1 MMKPSPSA
9 WRCGGVASGA
19 DGVRRRGP
27 WDGASAPISE
37 APELPHPSARRGLPK
52 AGAWALPGQLGSV
65 MEPGATAGGVGGRG
79 TCPGHTHTV
88 VSVEKWPLGY
98 ASPTSTGRPPPPP
111 PPHACTELP
120 PGRRSGSR
128 SGGVQDGPPCI
139 VHRRLLR
146 LDSGGLC
153 EPRDLR
159 QRLHLLNGDKDAP
172 LRVGVTSIST
182 ATSQDTEG
190 RHGG

>member
-1 MMKPSPSA
+1 MTSGCYGPNICGPQMLVMKPSPSA

-19 DGVRRRGP
+19 DRVRRRGP

-79 TCPGHTHTV
+79 ACPGHTHTV

-98 ASPTSTGRPPPPP
+98 ASPTSTGRPPPPSHP
-111 PPHACTELP
+111 MHAQSCP
-120 PGRRSGSR
+120 WDGGQGQGRAGSR
-128 SGGVQDGPPCI
+128 T
-139 VHRRLLR
+139 
-146 LDSGGLC
+146 GLPVSC
-153 EPRDLR
+153 PQKTLEAGLWRP
-159 QRLHLLNGDKDAP
+159 
-172 LRVGVTSIST
+172 V
-182 ATSQDTEG
+182 
-190 RHGG
+190 

>member
-1 MMKPSPSA
+1 MKPSPSA

-79 TCPGHTHTV
+79 TCLGHTHTV

-111 PPHACTELP
+111 TPCMHRAAPGTEVRVKVGRG
-120 PGRRSGSR
+120 PGRASLY
-128 SGGVQDGPPCI
+128 P

-172 LRVGVTSIST
+172 LRAGVTSIST